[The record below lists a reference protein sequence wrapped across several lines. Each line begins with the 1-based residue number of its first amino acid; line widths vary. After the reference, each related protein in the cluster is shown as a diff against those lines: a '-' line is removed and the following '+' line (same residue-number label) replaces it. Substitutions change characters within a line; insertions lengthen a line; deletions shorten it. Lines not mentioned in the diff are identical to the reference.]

1 MAQALLEGSK
11 LRLAFQVDID
21 EKGNPVVKTKTFSNI
36 KKESTADQLFQVAL
50 AISALC
56 NDPLN
61 KTERSDST
69 ELTA

>member
-11 LRLAFQVDID
+11 LRLAFQVDLD
-21 EKGNPVVKTKTFSNI
+21 EQGNPVLKTKTFSNI
-36 KKESTADQLFQVAL
+36 KKESTVDQLFQVAT

-61 KTERSDST
+61 KVERSDST

>member
-1 MAQALLEGSK
+1 MNSQLKQCS
-11 LRLAFQVDID
+11 LRLAFQVDLD
-21 EKGNPVVKTKTFSNI
+21 EQGNPVLKTKTFSNI
-36 KKESTADQLFQVAL
+36 KMESTVDQLFQVAT

-61 KTERSDST
+61 KVERSDST